1 MRGSELLDK
10 LEFID
15 ADLIEAASMA
25 PKRKR
30 HPWLP
35 WCAAAAC
42 LGLILTGAGIAGMFR
57 QNAPD
62 SSTIQ
67 STQPTMGISALT
79 PTVESE
85 PTDGSAPT
93 DPTADWAIHYN
104 QVPQSET
111 LSTDMALRA
120 DFYIFG
126 EALTPDEMDML
137 VPDSLTDQMEVTGSV
152 LYYGFGTLHGI
163 QLEALDP
170 VRGDRVSIFIRDA
183 EHELHAC
190 PVVSVETPA
199 VETVFGA
206 LSFTAYQYTDA
217 LLGYT
222 LLWAEFER
230 SGICYSVSVEAAIAD
245 GESAKTSLY
254 DVMASYAQTET
265 APDLSLFTPKG
276 DYEFIDETMTLEE
289 AQNDVTFGAWML
301 REVPAGF
308 GEESVRRF
316 KNPDFDHL
324 SGLWTH
330 GYDELSWRVS
340 WLSEADEARITSVED
355 TENYDLSLYPIPRAE
370 SVPEELR
377 QIVDNPIFRIEEL
390 TLEAV
395 WARAYTVNDY
405 GDTDGYRMSFS
416 VLYGDVVVHVSSKGV
431 SPDWV
436 YEQLMKLK

>member
-42 LGLILTGAGIAGMFR
+42 LGLILTGAAAGIFR

-67 STQPTMGISALT
+67 STQSGTDISAFV
-79 PTVESE
+79 PTTESD
-85 PTDGSAPT
+85 PTDGSVPT
-93 DPTADWAIHYN
+93 VPTADWEIHYN
-104 QVPQSET
+104 QVTQSET
-111 LSTDMALRA
+111 CSTDAARKN

-126 EALTPDEMDML
+126 EALTPDEMDL
-137 VPDSLTDQMEVTGSV
+137 LAPDSLADQMEITGSA

-170 VRGDRVSIFIRDA
+170 VRGDCVSIFVRDA
-183 EHELHAC
+183 EHELHTC
-190 PVVSVETPA
+190 PVVSEETPA
-199 VETVFGA
+199 VETVLGS
-206 LSFTAYQYTDA
+206 LSFAAYQYTDA

-230 SGICYSVSVEAAIAD
+230 GGICYSVSVEAAIAD
-245 GESAKTSLY
+245 GESAKASLY

-265 APDLSLFTPKG
+265 VPDLSLFTPKG

-308 GEESVRRF
+308 GEESFRRF
-316 KNPDFDHL
+316 KNPDFDYL
-324 SGLWTH
+324 YGFWAH
-330 GYDELSWRVS
+330 GYEYLSWEIS
-340 WLSEADEARITSVED
+340 WLSEADGARITSVEEK
-355 TENYDLSLYPIPRAE
+355 ENYDLSLYPIPRAE
-370 SVPEELR
+370 SVPEELQ

-390 TLEAV
+390 TRETV
-395 WARAYTVNDY
+395 WARAYTTNDS
-405 GDTDGYRMSFS
+405 GDTNGYRMSFS

-436 YEQLMKLK
+436 CEQLMKLK